1 VNVATGWHIHFKNLV
16 TCDLVVNLQYSSME
30 NGNIPVFYW
39 ATNQK
44 ESDVVFNFWKN
55 YLVKSLYLVKA
66 YWCLFSWEKIVINIS
81 LVFFSRVNAVVVVVF
96 SKYIHALPYILKVFA
111 CSKYFIEKICRILY
125 NLLQESEY
133 LTKVGVSLC

>member
-1 VNVATGWHIHFKNLV
+1 
-16 TCDLVVNLQYSSME
+16 ME

-44 ESDVVFNFWKN
+44 ESNVVFNFWKD
-55 YLVKSLYLVKA
+55 YLVKGLYLVKA
-66 YWCLFSWEKIVINIS
+66 YWCLFSREEIVVNIS
-81 LVFFSRVNAVVVVVF
+81 LVLFSRIHAVVVVVF

-111 CSKYFIEKICRILY
+111 CSKYFIEKSRWILY
-125 NLLQESEY
+125 YFLHESED